1 MARRICIVLLTG
13 LGDVIHGLPLVNAL
27 RDHDPEARITWVV
40 EPMPAPALHPHPS
53 IDEVVVYRKWDGVRG
68 VLALAKALSGRRFDL
83 TLNLNVYTKS
93 VWPTLLSRAP
103 VRVGFDRARS
113 FEGVW
118 LASNRHLPPT
128 PRAHTQEMFL
138 QFLDVLGVPRP
149 EPLEWRIPFTDD
161 ELRAQAEFFRA
172 FDGRPVAALV
182 PASAQRKKDWLP
194 ERYAAVADTL
204 EGDFGFRT
212 VLVGGPG
219 EREGAIAREISRRAA
234 TPPAWAMGDGI
245 RRLMWTLAGCDL
257 VVAPDTGPVHIA
269 RAFGVPVVGLYGRT
283 NPWRV
288 GPFRAFEDLWVD
300 RYTDPG
306 HPPDSSLWDPR
317 DGRMEQIT
325 VDDVLERV
333 QRAVDRYSAG
343 RTRPA

>member
-1 MARRICIVLLTG
+1 MPKNICMVLLTG

-27 RDHDPEARITWVV
+27 RDHDPGCRITWVV
-40 EPMPAPALHPHPS
+40 EPMPAPVLSPHPS
-53 IDEVVVYRKWDGVRG
+53 IDEVIVYRKKDGVRG
-68 VLALAKALSGRRFDL
+68 VANLARALAGKRFDL

-118 LASNRHLPPT
+118 LAANRHLPPS

-149 EPLEWRIPFTDD
+149 DPLEWRIPFTP
-161 ELRAQAEFFRA
+161 EEMRAQAEFFGA
-172 FDGRPVAALV
+172 LDGRPVAALV
-182 PASAQRKKDWLP
+182 PASANRKKDWLP
-194 ERYAAVADTL
+194 ERYAAVADAL
-204 EGDFGFRT
+204 ESDFGFRT

-219 EREGAIAREISRRAA
+219 ERETAIAREISERAA
-234 TPPAWAMGDGI
+234 IPPVWAMGDGI
-245 RRLMWTLAGCDL
+245 RRLMWTLAGSAL
-257 VVAPDTGPVHIA
+257 VIAPDTGPVHIA
-269 RAFGVPVVGLYGRT
+269 RAFGVPVVGLYGHT

-288 GPFRAFEDLWVD
+288 GPFRAFGDLWVD

-306 HPPDSSLWDPR
+306 APADASAWDPR
-317 DGRMEQIT
+317 HGRMEQIT
-325 VDDVLERV
+325 VADVLDRV
-333 QRAVDRYSAG
+333 QRAVDRYGAG
-343 RTRPA
+343 R